1 MCHYYI
7 WCFLLT
13 HWHTFWNF
21 DAGTFLL
28 LWKCSVGCFLYN
40 EKSESESHSVM
51 STSLQNHGLYSPWNS
66 PGQNTGMVAIPFSKV
81 IFPTQGLNPGL
92 PHCKWILYQLSH
104 QGSWNV
110 LINLTNYFKRIFKTR
125 QTRLNMELLL
135 LSPTSVNWDNYNF
148 CSPKSRILNQSTG
161 NCWSTPVKSS
171 ASLTPV
177 ILLRKITLQ

>member
-1 MCHYYI
+1 MVIYGI
-7 WCFLLT
+7 PIGFI
-13 HWHTFWNF
+13 
-21 DAGTFLL
+21 
-28 LWKCSVGCFLYN
+28 
-40 EKSESESHSVM
+40 SESRLVVSS
-51 STSLQNHGLYSPWNS
+51 SLRPHGLYSPWNS
-66 PGQNTGMVAIPFSKV
+66 PGQNTGVGSCFFLQG
-81 IFPTQGLNPGL
+81 IFPTEGSNPGL
-92 PHCKWILYQLSH
+92 THWKWILYQLSH